1 MCALTDFPLVS
12 VQRSHHH
19 PGESTE
25 VPFQPP
31 CRGCSFAAEETGQRC
46 ALWGLPASPLVL
58 LGGTAPALFLLG
70 WCSNGGLTPLSFLF
84 SGWRGCWWWLSGMAG
99 LGWRCHC
106 PPLRSLPFA
115 LQGKVRNN
123 CVFSWRICFL
133 FPWSC
138 RVEMSVSRQ
147 DLRQDLVKI
156 QRFCQYSA
164 QLYRLLLT
172 LWPHS
177 SPLDLI
183 RSQTSHQE
191 TCWFISLHE
200 GYGGVRYSRAPFQGP

>member
-1 MCALTDFPLVS
+1 MKPLLPALPGALWLSLAQQSSSPINFMTPINILLDVRKHTSNSANSVVHCVLQRALSLRALHGRWPKMCALTDFPPVS
-12 VQRSHHH
+12 VRRSHHH

-25 VPFQPP
+25 VPIQPP

-70 WCSNGGLTPLSFLF
+70 WCSNGGLSPLSLLF

-106 PPLRSLPFA
+106 TPLRSLPFA

-123 CVFSWRICFL
+123 CVFS
-133 FPWSC
+133 
-138 RVEMSVSRQ
+138 
-147 DLRQDLVKI
+147 
-156 QRFCQYSA
+156 
-164 QLYRLLLT
+164 
-172 LWPHS
+172 
-177 SPLDLI
+177 
-183 RSQTSHQE
+183 
-191 TCWFISLHE
+191 
-200 GYGGVRYSRAPFQGP
+200 